1 MYQKMI
7 INSCQTDHMSPNP
20 DEEREVR
27 VRRHTFSLT
36 IDQKSQALAANIFLK
51 LTLLLK
57 LTQIQHWYI
66 TLMNTTEP
74 IFVQHL

>member
-1 MYQKMI
+1 MYQKII

-36 IDQKSQALAANIFLK
+36 IDQKSQALLDQGQGQSIPNLK
-51 LTLLLK
+51 LLYTAGSNVPQRK
-57 LTQIQHWYI
+57 I
-66 TLMNTTEP
+66 
-74 IFVQHL
+74 